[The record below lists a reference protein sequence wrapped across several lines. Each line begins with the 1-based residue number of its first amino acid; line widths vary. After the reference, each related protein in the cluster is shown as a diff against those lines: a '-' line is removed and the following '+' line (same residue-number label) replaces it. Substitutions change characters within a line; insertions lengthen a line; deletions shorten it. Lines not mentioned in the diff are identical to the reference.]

1 MKSFK
6 SLVNDDNVKGKGA
19 GYKTNENII
28 LAVKLY
34 IENIKWNL

>member
-6 SLVNDDNVKGKGA
+6 SLVKYDNVKWKGA

-28 LAVKLY
+28 LAVKMW
-34 IENIKWNL
+34 IENIKWNV